1 MNLIKRY
8 NLFKEAQEQF
18 KPQAQND
25 LEKPKSIYKSNNLVS
40 ELCISMVLLNNEFLD
55 NILDRGLKA
64 RYSDNSQVFIT
75 DLKNLLLS
83 KNRLNLGKFVD
94 GKCVVDDET
103 SKINSVFTSVD
114 FNLDVDWNK
123 LIDARITARN
133 IIDKLLVDEKLDNE
147 FIRNI
152 YWIGPNKT
160 KENGEDIVIE
170 TTDGKQ
176 FSFYLNKNLS
186 MSKSASFNTFADD
199 LIGTDIDKLY
209 SDEYIKKWN
218 KLVQHWVKLIYEN
231 VNKNMQLHIEK
242 FIDPSRIDTL
252 GWFEFFEIKHLDP
265 RYKNL
270 GEHVAEFDKNML
282 YLSELLNEIWK
293 NRDSLFMDT
302 ERVYLEW
309 TKSKIFILNSKILEH
324 LLTESLSN
332 NSIDEIKKLDDGFK
346 LASGT
351 IKMKLIKTIVEKLGC
366 LERPVYYL
374 GNKGTTFHQVP
385 SRLFFREYYNDMN
398 IKFDYHVKMLVDD
411 VEENNDFNIRMS
423 LDLDGDTLINCDISV
438 KFSGGD
444 ISSKLTAKYK
454 FEPVDNF
461 NLLVSNKMNGVSD
474 E

>member
-1 MNLIKRY
+1 
-8 NLFKEAQEQF
+8 
-18 KPQAQND
+18 
-25 LEKPKSIYKSNNLVS
+25 
-40 ELCISMVLLNNEFLD
+40 
-55 NILDRGLKA
+55 
-64 RYSDNSQVFIT
+64 
-75 DLKNLLLS
+75 
-83 KNRLNLGKFVD
+83 
-94 GKCVVDDET
+94 
-103 SKINSVFTSVD
+103 
-114 FNLDVDWNK
+114 
-123 LIDARITARN
+123 
-133 IIDKLLVDEKLDNE
+133 
-147 FIRNI
+147 
-152 YWIGPNKT
+152 
-160 KENGEDIVIE
+160 
-170 TTDGKQ
+170 
-176 FSFYLNKNLS
+176 
-186 MSKSASFNTFADD
+186 
-199 LIGTDIDKLY
+199 
-209 SDEYIKKWN
+209 
-218 KLVQHWVKLIYEN
+218 
-231 VNKNMQLHIEK
+231 
-242 FIDPSRIDTL
+242 
-252 GWFEFFEIKHLDP
+252 
-265 RYKNL
+265 
-270 GEHVAEFDKNML
+270 
-282 YLSELLNEIWK
+282 
-293 NRDSLFMDT
+293 MDT